1 MAVLTSALSR
11 SPPDAE
17 LIYEAMK
24 DRVHQPYR
32 VPLVSVPLAFVGN
45 AS

>member
-1 MAVLTSALSR
+1 MFNLQRLAVLTTALAR

-24 DRVHQPYR
+24 YRIHQPYR
-32 VPLVSVPLAFVGN
+32 VPLVRIALF
-45 AS
+45 